1 MVIWPPG
8 PLVEK
13 DARTGTWQMLAPSRF
28 WIVSIWRYFLAGGDF
43 IPPDCAAGRVAKA
56 GHNVMGRWESNPR

>member
-28 WIVSIWRYFLAGGDF
+28 WIVSIWRYFLAGG
-43 IPPDCAAGRVAKA
+43 ISYPPIVPLEELQRPAIT
-56 GHNVMGRWESNPR
+56 